1 MKRLLIGLLVASL
14 TTLINPSPA
23 SAAIK
28 AGGSCKK
35 VGQITISFGVT
46 YSCTKSGKKSVWRK
60 SAPKAAAVV
69 NFEPWSTN
77 IDSKTLSDQAQ
88 RNFLSWAKDRVAVA
102 TNHTQIIQANPN
114 TNRVSIL
121 KKSDDLGARLFGS
134 YFPQGS
140 KTIIGATE
148 SWTNEQLANSGWQT
162 KCNVPSMP
170 GVTYCLD
177 RSKHQGYVVSTELTY
192 DPRNPGSDGGALL
205 AHEYFHLVQAN
216 LSATSTGVQIKSD
229 QSDSVNAFPAWFIE
243 GTADFVGFAVGALSQ
258 NASYWDGRA
267 RMLSYAPPRE
277 STNRNSIA
285 DYELRICCGNDT
297 PTYPYNIGQVASEYI
312 IASVGFQKML
322 DIFTDYSSSRNFE
335 KSFEKVTGISKISFY
350 EKFDQIRTKVGLPA
364 ISWRLDGL
372 TNKKITG

>member
-1 MKRLLIGLLVASL
+1 MACL
-14 TTLINPSPA
+14 TALINPSPA

-35 VGQITISFGVT
+35 VGQITISSGVT

-60 SAPKAAAVV
+60 SAPKAAALV

-134 YFPQGS
+134 YFAQGS

-192 DPRNPGSDGGALL
+192 NPRNPGSDGGALL

-267 RMLSYAPPRE
+267 AMLSYAPPRE

-285 DYELRICCGNDT
+285 DYELRTCCGNDT

-322 DIFTDYSSSRNFE
+322 DIFTDYASSRNFE